1 MYHKCFNKKQSYF
14 IKQGIDVHMRRKNI
28 EVNKL

>member
-1 MYHKCFNKKQSYF
+1 MYHKYFNKKQSYF